1 VKKQPER
8 PVLITDAA
16 RSQDEQFRSRQI
28 RYVTMM
34 GLRAA
39 CLIAGA
45 ILISAQPPLLP
56 VWLIM
61 CAAGMVILPW
71 AAVLIANDR
80 PARSKAERAASAA
93 REQERQQA
101 ALGQHSAEEVE
112 YITID
117 AEPID
122 VKPVEAEPIKHE
134 PAGGEPAGG
143 EPAGGEPAG
152 GEPAGGERWAAT
164 EPERERKRR

>member
-1 VKKQPER
+1 MKKQ

-34 GLRAA
+34 VLRAG

-45 ILISAQPPLLP
+45 ILISTHPPLLP
-56 VWLIM
+56 VWLII
-61 CAAGMVILPW
+61 CALGMVILPW

-80 PARSKAERAASAA
+80 PARSKAERAAAAVA

-101 ALGQHSAEEVE
+101 ALSEHPAEEIE

-117 AEPID
+117 AEP
-122 VKPVEAEPIKHE
+122 VE
-134 PAGGEPAGG
+134 
-143 EPAGGEPAG
+143 
-152 GEPAGGERWAAT
+152 GERWAPT
-164 EPERERKRR
+164 EPEPGRKQR

>member
-1 VKKQPER
+1 MKKQPER

-101 ALGQHSAEEVE
+101 ALAQHSAEEVE

-143 EPAGGEPAG
+143 EPV
-152 GEPAGGERWAAT
+152 GGERWAAT

>member
-1 VKKQPER
+1 MERRSENLTVKKQ

-39 CLIAGA
+39 CLILGA
-45 ILISAQPPLLP
+45 ILISAHPPLLP
-56 VWLIM
+56 VWLVM

-80 PARSKAERAASAA
+80 PARSKAERAAAA
-93 REQERQQA
+93 AQEQERRQA
-101 ALGQHSAEEVE
+101 ALSQHSAEEVE

-117 AEPID
+117 AEP
-122 VKPVEAEPIKHE
+122 VE
-134 PAGGEPAGG
+134 
-143 EPAGGEPAG
+143 
-152 GEPAGGERWAAT
+152 GERWSAT
-164 EPERERKRR
+164 EPERERKQR

>member
-1 VKKQPER
+1 VKKQ

-34 GLRAA
+34 GLRAG
-39 CLIAGA
+39 CLITGA
-45 ILISAQPPLLP
+45 ILISVQPPLLP

-61 CAAGMVILPW
+61 CALGMVILPW

-93 REQERQQA
+93 AREQEHQA
-101 ALGQHSAEEVE
+101 ALAQHSVEEVE

-117 AEPID
+117 AEP
-122 VKPVEAEPIKHE
+122 VE
-134 PAGGEPAGG
+134 
-143 EPAGGEPAG
+143 
-152 GEPAGGERWAAT
+152 GERWAPT
-164 EPERERKRR
+164 EPERERKQR

>member
-1 VKKQPER
+1 MKKQ

-39 CLIAGA
+39 CLITGA
-45 ILISAQPPLLP
+45 ILISAHPPLLP

-80 PARSKAERAASAA
+80 PARSKAERAAAAAA
-93 REQERQQA
+93 REQERQA
-101 ALGQHSAEEVE
+101 ELSQHPAEEVE

-117 AEPID
+117 AEP
-122 VKPVEAEPIKHE
+122 VE
-134 PAGGEPAGG
+134 
-143 EPAGGEPAG
+143 
-152 GEPAGGERWAAT
+152 GERWAPT
-164 EPERERKRR
+164 GPERERGQR

>member
-34 GLRAA
+34 GLRAG

-45 ILISAQPPLLP
+45 ILINAHPPLLP
-56 VWLIM
+56 VWLII
-61 CAAGMVILPW
+61 CALGMVILPW

-80 PARSKAERAASAA
+80 PARSRAERAAAAAA
-93 REQERQQA
+93 REQEQQA
-101 ALGQHSAEEVE
+101 ALSQYPVEEIE
-112 YITID
+112 YLTID
-117 AEPID
+117 AEP
-122 VKPVEAEPIKHE
+122 VEDEAVE
-134 PAGGEPAGG
+134 
-143 EPAGGEPAG
+143 
-152 GEPAGGERWAAT
+152 GERWSAT
-164 EPERERKRR
+164 APERERKRR

>member
-1 VKKQPER
+1 MKKQPER

-80 PARSKAERAASAA
+80 PARSKAERAAAA
-93 REQERQQA
+93 RAQQQQA
-101 ALGQHSAEEVE
+101 ALEQHSAEHMDYLIV
-112 YITID
+112 
-117 AEPID
+117 D
-122 VKPVEAEPIKHE
+122 VDPLDVAD
-134 PAGGEPAGG
+134 
-143 EPAGGEPAG
+143 
-152 GEPAGGERWAAT
+152 
-164 EPERERKRR
+164 RRQEKG

>member
-1 VKKQPER
+1 VKKQ

-39 CLIAGA
+39 CLIVGA
-45 ILISAQPPLLP
+45 ILISAHPPLLP

-93 REQERQQA
+93 RERERQQA
-101 ALGQHSAEEVE
+101 ALTQHSAEPVE

-117 AEPID
+117 AEP
-122 VKPVEAEPIKHE
+122 VEGERRVPAEPE
-134 PAGGEPAGG
+134 
-143 EPAGGEPAG
+143 
-152 GEPAGGERWAAT
+152 GER
-164 EPERERKRR
+164 KQG